1 MPSSYPPRPIH
12 ILDHVY
18 KVIPDR
24 QGYNDKL
31 TCGLVISGEVW
42 CGLLEFGG
50 GWWVLVESGQVLWG
64 LVESGGFW

>member
-1 MPSSYPPRPIH
+1 MSLHANGLFHETCPFPMAPFTPQ
-12 ILDHVY
+12 
-18 KVIPDR
+18 P
-24 QGYNDKL
+24 DKL
-31 TCGLVISGEVW
+31 TCGLVVSGEVW

>member
-24 QGYNDKL
+24 QGYNDKI
-31 TCGLVISGEVW
+31 TYKKITYNKA
-42 CGLLEFGG
+42 
-50 GWWVLVESGQVLWG
+50 
-64 LVESGGFW
+64 